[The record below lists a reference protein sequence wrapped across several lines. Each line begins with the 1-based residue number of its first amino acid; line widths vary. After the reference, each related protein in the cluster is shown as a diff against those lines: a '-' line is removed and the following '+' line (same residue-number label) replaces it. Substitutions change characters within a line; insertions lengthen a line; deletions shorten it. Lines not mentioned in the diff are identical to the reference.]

1 MNPITPRVEDPPLR
15 SIESPATDTLLREDV
30 KQLGALVGEI
40 LAEQESP
47 EFLSQVEAI
56 RVAAIQRRENTQ
68 AIDTLANDLSGL
80 PLQQSERLVR
90 AFALWFQAVNLAE
103 RVHRIRRRR
112 DYQKAGAA
120 PQPGGLEA
128 TIQQLK
134 SDGVALEELIAVLQ
148 RLHIEPVFTAH
159 PTEAVRRALLDKER
173 DVVRRLIEDIDRAL
187 TPDERRK
194 GRERIRVSLTSAWQT
209 SEMAAVKPSVKDEM
223 EHVGFYL
230 SEVLY
235 RVLPTFQEA
244 LEEAVTATYGSCP
257 SLPNVLRFST
267 WVGGD
272 MDGNPNVGAATI
284 LDTLNSQREM
294 VLNAYRRDI
303 FELRTVLTQSMPR
316 VAVDDAV
323 LQRIEFYRQTFPSMA
338 VRLSERRADMP
349 YGELLRLIEARLSE
363 TSRNADAAYS
373 GVEELIDD
381 LLLIDTSLQRH
392 RGEHAGRFG
401 LGRVIRRAQ
410 CFGFHLAALDL
421 RQDSAIH
428 DAALSELLVKDDF
441 AQQAPEA
448 RAPILHALISDGLPI
463 KEESAVTKPVL
474 DVFRALH
481 DGRERFGTQAFGPY
495 IVSMSRSAA
504 DALAVL
510 ALARIA
516 GFSDDKNNIALD
528 VAPLFE
534 TVADLEASEA
544 SLRSLFADPVYREHL
559 KQRGQKQ
566 MVMLGYSDS
575 AKDGGIVASRW
586 ALQRTQVALTALARE
601 SGIRIIFFHGRG
613 GSASRGGGKTER
625 AVMSSP
631 RGSVDGYLRLTE
643 QGEVIHR
650 KYGVRALAERNLEQM
665 TGAVLR
671 ATLRPRMVEP
681 REIQW
686 RELAT
691 QMANEARKNYRAL
704 VHEDPDFAAYFRA
717 ATPIDVIERLRIGS
731 RPSRRGNKGGV
742 ESLRAIPW
750 VFSWS
755 QNRCGLTGWFGVG
768 SALTKAIEKHGHA
781 TIAEMAKDWPFFAT
795 LLDDV
800 EMVLAKSDM
809 AIFERYSLLAGDA
822 HAQYFKIILD
832 EFNRCKQAILEIK
845 NQTSLLQRDQRL
857 AQSIRL
863 RNPYVDPIS
872 LLQVDL
878 LARWREVDRPE
889 DELFQALVTT
899 VNGIAAGVQNTG

>member
-1 MNPITPRVEDPPLR
+1 MSMNTPRVEDPPLR
-15 SIESPATDTLLREDV
+15 SVESPATDVLLRDDV

-40 LAEQESP
+40 LAEQEGTA
-47 EFLSQVEAI
+47 FLSQVEAI
-56 RVAAIQRRENTQ
+56 RVAAIQRRENIQ
-68 AIDTLANDLSGL
+68 PIDTLANNLSGL
-80 PLQQSERLVR
+80 ALEQAESLVR

-112 DYQKAGAA
+112 DYQKAGAGH
-120 PQPGGLEA
+120 QPGSLA
-128 TIQQLK
+128 AVLQQLK
-134 SDGVALEELIAVLQ
+134 NEGVSFDELLPVLQ

-159 PTEAVRRALLDKER
+159 PTEAIRRALLNKER
-173 DVVRRLIEDIDRAL
+173 DVVHRLIEDIDRAL

-209 SEMAAVKPSVKDEM
+209 SEMANEKPSVHDEM

-244 LEEAVTATYGSCP
+244 LEEAVAGAYGQCP
-257 SLPNVLRFST
+257 PLPNVLRFST

-284 LDTLNSQREM
+284 IDTLDAQREM
-294 VLNAYRRDI
+294 VLKAYRRDVL
-303 FELRTVLTQSMPR
+303 ELRTVLTQSIAR
-316 VAVDDAV
+316 IGVDEKIIERLEQYKELLPHTAS
-323 LQRIEFYRQTFPSMA
+323 LQ
-338 VRLSERRADMP
+338 SERRADMP
-349 YGELLRLIEARLSE
+349 YGELLNLIAERLAEGINNRPAAYA
-363 TSRNADAAYS
+363 NADEFA
-373 GVEELIDD
+373 DD
-381 LLLIDTSLQRH
+381 LSLVDASLQKH
-392 RGEHAGRFG
+392 RGEHAGHFA
-401 LGRVIRRAQ
+401 LNRVIRRVQ

-428 DAALSELLVKDDF
+428 DAALSELLSQPDF
-441 AQQAPEA
+441 AQHLPNE
-448 RAPILHALISDGLPI
+448 RAPVLHALIRGDTAT
-463 KEESAVTKPVL
+463 KESGIAKPVL
-474 DVFRALH
+474 DVFRALRE
-481 DGRERFGTQAFGPY
+481 GRERFGVQAFGPY

-510 ALARIA
+510 ALARLA
-516 GFSDDKNNIALD
+516 GFHESNGHVALD

-534 TVADLEASEA
+534 TVADLEAAES

-559 KQRGQKQ
+559 QQRGQRQ

-575 AKDGGIVASRW
+575 AKDGGILASRW
-586 ALQRTQVALTALARE
+586 ALQRTQVALTALAQE
-601 SGIRIIFFHGRG
+601 SGIRIVFFHGRG

-625 AVMSSP
+625 AVIASP

-671 ATLRPRMVEP
+671 ATLRPRVIEP
-681 REIQW
+681 REAQW

-691 QMANEARKNYRAL
+691 QMANDARKHYRTL

-750 VFSWS
+750 VFAWS
-755 QNRCGLTGWFGVG
+755 QNRAGLTGWYGVG
-768 SALTKAIEKHGHA
+768 SALLASIEQHGHQA
-781 TIAEMAKDWPFFAT
+781 IAEMASDWPFFST
-795 LLDDV
+795 FLDDV

-822 HAQYFKIILD
+822 HSHYYTIIHD
-832 EFNRCKQAILEIK
+832 EFLRCQNAILSIK
-845 NQTSLLQRDQRL
+845 NQNLLLQRDQRL

-878 LARWREVDRPE
+878 LARWRAADRPE
-889 DELFQALVTT
+889 DELFHALVAT